1 MEEETE
7 ETGLVMIDSSI
18 FIDHF
23 RDYTPAVAF
32 FRSLSN
38 KKNKVLFS
46 AITETEL
53 MAGKSCNDYNIKII
67 ILNMLN
73 SLKKVVVN
81 NQIALQAGDLC
92 RKYGIDLPNA
102 IIAATTLVSGAVL
115 LTKNVSDFHNIPN
128 LKIKDPY

>member
-1 MEEETE
+1 MEKETE

-23 RDYTPAVAF
+23 RDYTPAVDF

-38 KKNKVLFS
+38 QKNKVLFS

-53 MAGKSCNDYNIKII
+53 MAGKGCNDHNIKII

-73 SLKKVVVN
+73 SLKKVAVDN
-81 NQIALQAGDLC
+81 RIALQAGDLC
-92 RKYGIDLPNA
+92 RKYGINLLDA
-102 IIAATTLVSGAVL
+102 IIAATALANGAEL
-115 LTKNVSDFHNIPN
+115 FTKNVSDFHNIPD
-128 LKIKDPY
+128 LKIRNPY